1 MQWVIG
7 DTTNLIGAI
16 LTDQL
21 FTQVSQSTVHCTLTI
36 KFIQIATAVYFVL
49 IDCVSVSQYI
59 YYIIKNQGLKG
70 VVYSVVCSSHAIV
83 TMHTME

>member
-7 DTTNLIGAI
+7 DTTNLLGAI

-21 FTQVSQSTVHCTLTI
+21 FTQVSQSYTTTVHCTLT
-36 KFIQIATAVYFVL
+36 IQIATAVYFVL